1 MNRARSSLDKPP
13 LAVSPRR
20 LRPRRGP
27 RSDAP
32 AGAGCG
38 AAVPRTSPA
47 APSPKEAPQLRRSC
61 ALEESPLVSQYERIS
76 QELQALVQ
84 RAKDNFPAGDTAEGF
99 ASVAK
104 LAAGPTSPFLER
116 GRLYEIYSARRNERL
131 KRKMEEAFEE
141 MAPRHSAAE
150 ADLGKRKSAKRTE
163 SLRKSAP
170 ENFLSGPASRLRSSV
185 TTRGSKGS
193 SSVLRSN
200 MKLKIDGEKLSYL
213 QSDRRK

>member
-13 LAVSPRR
+13 LAVS
-20 LRPRRGP
+20 RGGFV
-27 RSDAP
+27 P
-32 AGAGCG
+32 A
-38 AAVPRTSPA
+38 
-47 APSPKEAPQLRRSC
+47 EAPQLRRSC
-61 ALEESPLVSQYERIS
+61 APEESPLVSQYERIS
-76 QELQALVQ
+76 QELQALAQ

-116 GRLYEIYSARRNERL
+116 GRLYEIYS
-131 KRKMEEAFEE
+131 MEETFEE

-193 SSVLRSN
+193 SSVLSS

-213 QSDRRK
+213 QSGRRK